1 MVFVYTRSSKLYLS
15 SNDSATTIHDKMR
28 VRDLITRKLLIGGF
42 LFAAKSAFPGTET
55 GMYPIIFEYVFIV
68 CIEIIVKN
76 IQHSR
81 VIIPTQA

>member
-1 MVFVYTRSSKLYLS
+1 MKSKGPYHV
-15 SNDSATTIHDKMR
+15 A
-28 VRDLITRKLLIGGF
+28 RKLLIGGF
-42 LFAAKSAFPGTET
+42 VFVAKSAFPGTET

-81 VIIPTQA
+81 VLVPTQA